1 MINRELISPK
11 SIVVVGGSDD
21 FTKPGGNALKNLI
34 DTKYNGDLYVV
45 NPKNSIVQGLQAHK
59 SVEDLPQV
67 DCAILA
73 IAAKF
78 CPYTCEVLCRDK
90 GCKAIIIFSAGFAE
104 DGPQGAELE
113 RQIVGTV
120 NKYGA
125 SLIGPNCIGVI
136 TNHYAGV
143 FTHPVSNLSPKGV
156 DIISGSGA
164 TVVFIMEAAVKHG
177 INFSHVFSVG
187 NSAQIGVEDVLKHLD
202 ETYIPGV
209 SSPVKLLYI
218 ESINKPQMLLKHAS
232 SLIKKGARIAAIKA
246 GYSEAGSRAASSH
259 TGAMASPDVAVNA
272 LFKKA
277 GIIRVYS
284 RSELVNMA
292 SILTMPKPK
301 GKNIAIITHA
311 GGPAVMLTDILNS
324 NGVNIPKI
332 SGEKADELLAKL
344 YAGSSVNN
352 PIDFLSTGTAEQ
364 LGAIIDAC
372 NNDFNNIDAM
382 AVIFG
387 SPGLTDV
394 TDVYKLLLKKIT
406 TTKKPI
412 YPILPSVINA
422 EGAIETFQ
430 HLGGVSF
437 SEEVAFGKAFTDML
451 STPQPI
457 DEENIPQIDTKGIR
471 EIIDNAPDGYL
482 PPEMVQK
489 LLDLSG
495 IRRTKEIIVS
505 TEKDAVAAAIEIG
518 YPVVMKVVGPVH
530 KTDVGGVALNINEDA
545 QVAETFNR
553 MMDIEGATGV
563 LLQPMLKGTEIFI
576 GAKREGDF
584 GTLIMYGLGGIFI
597 EALKDVKTS
606 LAPVCR
612 EEVIGN
618 IKSLKGYRIIEGI
631 RGREGVNIPV
641 FVEAIERISA
651 LCSIAPEIYEMD
663 INPLLGTSGSVTAV
677 DVRIR
682 ILKI

>member
-1 MINRELISPK
+1 MINQELISPK

-21 FTKPGGNALKNLI
+21 FTKPGGNALKNLL
-34 DTKYNGDLYVV
+34 DTGYKGELYVV
-45 NPKNSIVQGLQAHK
+45 NPKSTVVQGVNAYK
-59 SVEDLPQV
+59 SVEELPQV

-78 CPYTCEVLCRDK
+78 CPQTCEVLCRDK

-104 DGPQGAELE
+104 DGHEGAKLE
-113 RQIVGTV
+113 RDIRNTV

-136 TNHYAGV
+136 TNNYAGV

-187 NSAQIGVEDVLKHLD
+187 NSAQIGVEDVLKYLD
-202 ETYIPGV
+202 ETYIPGE

-232 SLIKKGARIAAIKA
+232 SLINKGARIAAIKA

-259 TGAMASPDVAVNA
+259 TGAMASPDIAVSA

-277 GIIRVYS
+277 GIIRVFS
-284 RSELVNMA
+284 RTELVNMA
-292 SILTMPKPK
+292 SILTMPKPA

-324 NGVNIPKI
+324 NGINIPKI
-332 SGEKADELLAKL
+332 SGDAADALLAKL
-344 YAGSSVNN
+344 YPGSSVSN
-352 PIDFLSTGTAEQ
+352 PIDFLSTGTAQQ
-364 LGAIIDAC
+364 LGEIIDAC
-372 NNDFNNIDAM
+372 NNDFHQIDAM

-394 TDVYKLLLKKIT
+394 TDVYKVLSDKIA

-412 YPILPSVINA
+412 YPVLPSVINA
-422 EGAIETFQ
+422 AGAIDTFQ
-430 HLGGVSF
+430 SMGGVSF
-437 SEEVAFGKAFTDML
+437 NEEVAFGKAFVDML
-451 STPQPI
+451 STPAPSM
-457 DEENIPQIDTKGIR
+457 EHTSPQIDIMGIR
-471 EIIDNAPDGYL
+471 EVIDGAKDGYL
-482 PPEMVQK
+482 PPCDVQK

-495 IRRTKEIIVS
+495 VKRATEIVVQNS
-505 TEKDAVAAAIEIG
+505 DDAVAAAMQIG

-530 KTDVGGVALNINEDA
+530 KTDVGGVALNIGDDTLVVEH
-545 QVAETFNR
+545 FCS
-553 MMDIEGATGV
+553 MMEIEGATGV
-563 LLQPMLKGTEIFI
+563 LMQPMLSGTEIFI
-576 GAKREGDF
+576 GAKREGEF
-584 GTLIMYGLGGIFI
+584 GTLIMCGLGGIFI
-597 EALKDVKTS
+597 EALKDVQCAI
-606 LAPVCR
+606 AP
-612 EEVIGN
+612 IGKDVAVEM
-618 IKSLKGYRIIEGI
+618 ISGLKGYKIIQGL
-631 RGREGVNIPV
+631 RGKEGVNIDAFADAV
-641 FVEAIERISA
+641 ARISA
-651 LCSIAPEIYEMD
+651 LCAVAPEIFEMD
-663 INPLLGTSGSVTAV
+663 INPLLGNSKEVVAV
-677 DVRIR
+677 DARIR
-682 ILKI
+682 VVKN